1 MIAIAPPPLVAEKT
15 TELDTYL
22 NAYAQ
27 TGRLSGNV
35 IISHGEEPALIRSYG
50 MANREHTVANIP
62 ATKFRIGSITKQFT
76 AAAILQLHEQGLV
89 ELQAP
94 ISTYLPDYP
103 NGEQMTIHHLLTHTS
118 GIPEYL
124 DGSTFPDIAEW
135 MRLPST
141 LDQLV
146 ERFQDLPLDFD
157 PGERFQYSNSG
168 YVVLTQI
175 IETVSGQPYADYVQ
189 THIFTP
195 LCMDHTGYEMPKAV
209 VSNLAQG
216 YLRIGQDLYLQT
228 EPIDMSLPQG
238 AGGLYSTLGD
248 LGIWQRWLYGSAD
261 DPSLL
266 SPVSKAL
273 LITPWVKMGDPED
286 GANAFYG
293 YGLVTDTHLE
303 RQRIHHSGGINGFLS
318 TLMHY
323 PEEDLTIS
331 LLLNLDNQPP
341 ATIAEGLAAILFG
354 EDYAMP
360 QIQTAVAID
369 PALYTRYVG
378 TYQLLPELQIRL
390 WVEDEQLMG
399 QATGQGS
406 FALYPS
412 SETQFFAQVADITIA
427 FSFAD
432 DGAVDG
438 FTLHQLGH
446 ELFATKLDD

>member
-1 MIAIAPPPLVAEKT
+1 MIAIAPPPLVADKT
-15 TELDTYL
+15 TEIDTYL

-35 IISHGEEPALIRSYG
+35 IITHGREPALIRSYG
-50 MANREHTVANIP
+50 MANREHAVANIP
-62 ATKFRIGSITKQFT
+62 VTKFRIGSITKQFT

-103 NGEQMTIHHLLTHTS
+103 NGEQITIHHLLTHTA

-124 DGSTFPDIAEW
+124 DGTTFPDIAEW

-141 LDQLV
+141 LDQLL
-146 ERFQDLPLDFD
+146 ERFQELPLDFD
-157 PGERFQYSNSG
+157 PGEKFQYSNSG

-189 THIFTP
+189 THIFDP
-195 LCMDHTGYEMPKAV
+195 LGMDHTGYEIPKAI

-248 LGIWQRWLYGSAD
+248 LGIWQRWLYAD
-261 DPSLL
+261 DRSLL

-286 GANAFYG
+286 GTNAFYG

-323 PEEDLTIS
+323 PGEDLTIS

-369 PALYTRYVG
+369 PTLYTRYVG
-378 TYQLLPELQIRL
+378 TYQLLPELQLRL

-399 QATGQGS
+399 QATGQES

-427 FSFAD
+427 FSPED
-432 DGAVDG
+432 DGTVDG
-438 FTLHQLGH
+438 LTLHQFGH
-446 ELFATKLDD
+446 ELFAIKLDD